1 MKSLGKS
8 TLRAV
13 SVVLSVLMLMSI
25 FTVIAAHANVNLQ
38 YSYDHTNTLTI
49 SGDGILERDAKLG
62 EYLDKAETIIIEDGI
77 TGIAPKTLTG
87 SDNLKTLKIAGTVE
101 TIGYE
106 NFQECPNLEEV
117 ELSEGLKVIGNGAF
131 SNSEA
136 LKTITI
142 PDSVTQIDDGVL
154 YNLPNLEDVKLG
166 EGLKI
171 IGESSLSQ
179 LPIITS
185 IELPDGLENIM
196 PYALSDTPN
205 MASITI
211 PSSVTSISDESVGYY
226 YDNSENAYVK
236 LQDFVIYGA
245 ACSEAQRY
253 ADANGFTF
261 EDSSS
266 PVSDK
271 VKITYDLN
279 GGTPAK
285 ELSEEQ
291 QNQFNLEGKY
301 TEEAALGTNVVLSK
315 ESLENIVTAP
325 EGKEI
330 EAVEVNSVR
339 YELTGVTYVFNVDS
353 EVKFLYK
360 DKADENKCKIS
371 FDVNG
376 GSASDSAP
384 EEIKTSINDTGRYT
398 REVEKGQAL
407 VLSKEFLEEY
417 VTAPEGM
424 VLDGI
429 DINGAR
435 YGIDST
441 IVVTKNL
448 SAKYLWVESSASEFY
463 TITYDLNGATIKDGL
478 YFDNPQIW
486 KSGMELDFYR
496 LFIGYLNYPADKT
509 LDYIEINGVKH
520 DAHVPYTL
528 NEDITVKCFWKDA
541 PVSGTT
547 GDCNWS
553 FDKNTGTL
561 TISGKGKTADYEWG
575 EAPWFTYKDE
585 IKNIVIED
593 GVTGIGDMNFIDC
606 SKVTDINIPSSVESI
621 GRAEFANTGIKSI
634 AIPATVK
641 TIGKNA
647 VGYDIQNGTGMT
659 TIIKD
664 FVIYA
669 DKNTAAAK
677 YAEENSIKREDY
689 SKAPA
694 SKASDTT
701 VKKSANT
708 IKVTAKTKT
717 IKAKKLKKKKQ
728 TVKPLTVK
736 NAQGKVTYKLVK
748 KGTNKKIFKKIKIN
762 KKGAITFKKGKYA
775 KKTYKIKV
783 KVTAAGNS
791 KYNKKTVTKTV
802 KVKVK

>member
-8 TLRAV
+8 TLRAL

-38 YSYDHTNTLTI
+38 YSYDQTKTLTI
-49 SGDGILERDAKLG
+49 SGDGVLERDDQLG
-62 EYLDKAETIIIEDGI
+62 AYLDKAETIIIKDGI
-77 TGIAPKTLTG
+77 TSIAPKTLTD

-154 YNLPNLEDVKLG
+154 YNLPNLENVKLG
-166 EGLKI
+166 KGLKK

-185 IELPDGLENIM
+185 IELPDGLEDIM
-196 PYALSDTPN
+196 SYALSDTPN

-226 YDNSENAYVK
+226 FDNNENVYVK
-236 LQDFVIYGA
+236 LQDFVIYGTA
-245 ACSEAQRY
+245 GSEAQRY
-253 ADANGFTF
+253 AEENGFTF
-261 EDSSS
+261 EDNGSS
-266 PVSDK
+266 VSDK
-271 VKITYDLN
+271 LK
-279 GGTPAK
+279 
-285 ELSEEQ
+285 
-291 QNQFNLEGKY
+291 
-301 TEEAALGTNVVLSK
+301 
-315 ESLENIVTAP
+315 
-325 EGKEI
+325 
-330 EAVEVNSVR
+330 
-339 YELTGVTYVFNVDS
+339 LT
-353 EVKFLYK
+353 
-360 DKADENKCKIS
+360 

-376 GSASDSAP
+376 GSACDSAP
-384 EEIKTSINDTGRYT
+384 ENIKVSINDTGRYT
-398 REVEKGQAL
+398 REVEKDQAL

-435 YGIDST
+435 YGIGST
-441 IVVTKNL
+441 IVVTKNI

-478 YFDNPQIW
+478 YFDNPQTW

-509 LDYIEINGVKH
+509 FDYIEINGVKH
-520 DAHVPYTL
+520 DAHIPYTL

-547 GDCNWS
+547 GGCNWS
-553 FDKNTGTL
+553 FDKKTGTL

-585 IKNIVIED
+585 IKNIVIEV

-606 SKVTDINIPSSVESI
+606 SKVTDINIPSSVESV
-621 GRAEFANTGIKSI
+621 GGAEFANTGIKSI

-647 VGYDIQNGTGMT
+647 VGYDIQNGTGAT
-659 TIIKD
+659 THIKD

-677 YAEENSIKREDY
+677 YAEDNSIKREDY

-728 TVKPLTVK
+728 TVKAITVK
-736 NAQGKVTYKLVK
+736 NAQGKVTYKIVK
-748 KGTNKKIFKKIKIN
+748 KGTTFKIYKKVKIN
-762 KKGAITFKKGKYA
+762 KKGVITFKKGKYA

-783 KVTAAGNS
+783 KITAAGTD
-791 KYNKKTVTKTV
+791 KYNKKAVTKTI